1 MTGILETAT
10 SGRAKCRGCG
20 QPIARGELRLG
31 ERLPNPFAE
40 GEMTHWFHP
49 LCAAYKR
56 PEVLLEALGQPGA
69 TVAERERLEAVARRG
84 VAQPRL
90 PRIDGAERAPSSQ
103 ARCRQCKEPIAKG
116 DWRIR
121 LVFHQEGQ
129 FEPGGF
135 LHLACRTA
143 YFETPD
149 VLEPVLHFST
159 KLSEGERGELR
170 TACGTDS

>member
-1 MTGILETAT
+1 MTGILEAAT

-20 QPIARGELRLG
+20 QAIARGEVRLG
-31 ERLPNPFAE
+31 EKLPNPFAD
-40 GEMTHWFHP
+40 GEITHWFHP

-56 PEVLLEALGQPGA
+56 PELLLEVLTQADAPSPA
-69 TVAERERLEAVARRG
+69 DRERLET
-84 VAQPRL
+84 VAQRGKQHARL
-90 PRIDGAERAPSSQ
+90 PRIDGAERAPGSQ

-135 LHLACRTA
+135 VHLACRAA

-149 VLEPVLHFST
+149 VLEPVLHFS
-159 KLSEGERGELR
+159 KLDDAGRAELVR
-170 TACGTDS
+170 AFG